1 MENESMNN
9 YKVIEHFL
17 SVNGEGPKCGQLA
30 IFIRLWGCNLRCAYC
45 DTAWSYDKD
54 AAYTSMTKEEIYQ
67 TIKDYNV
74 KNVTLTGGEPLLAD
88 DIAELLEYL
97 SLDSEI
103 EVEIETNGSIDL
115 EPFAKIAN
123 PPSFTMD
130 YKLSFSGMESFM
142 NVNNFSLL
150 KKNDTVKFVTAS
162 DKDLDIARKMIE
174 EHHLIGKCNVF
185 ISPVFGEI
193 DPAHIVDYM
202 KEYNMNGV
210 NLQIQIHK
218 VIWDPQL
225 RGV

>member
-1 MENESMNN
+1 MNK

-30 IFIRLWGCNLRCAYC
+30 VFIRLWGCNLKCVYC
-45 DTAWSYDKD
+45 DTKWSFKKD
-54 AAYTSMTKEEIYQ
+54 TPYTAMTKEEIYQ
-67 TIKDYNV
+67 EIKEYGV
-74 KNVTLTGGEPLLAD
+74 KNVTLTGGEPLLAEN
-88 DIAELLEYL
+88 ILELLEYL
-97 SLDSEI
+97 ALDDEI
-103 EVEIETNGSIDL
+103 TVEIETNGSIDL
-115 EPFAKIAN
+115 EPFTKIKN

-142 NVNNFSLL
+142 NFNNFSLL
-150 KKNDTVKFVTAS
+150 TTKDTVKFVAAT
-162 DKDLDIARKMIE
+162 DKDLDKARRIIDE
-174 EHHLIGKCNVF
+174 YHLIDKCNVF

-202 KEYNMNGV
+202 KKHKMNGV